1 MKFHPAAGRKM
12 TSVLPVLSYSLILL
26 AETEDR
32 QSACQQE
39 HIRISHDTDCVEM
52 WGEKSQEGILS

>member
-1 MKFHPAAGRKM
+1 M